1 MFSSQ
6 LLSPPCILLAWNIF
20 SPTIPYL
27 DCTTWGGCLYSG
39 KSVKSASLRSVKM
52 TVFQSGLSQ
61 VKYPAAAS
69 ASSTFIIL
77 SAAVSVAPS
86 LKKPDTTRIV
96 LPILVSVTQSGR
108 RAGRLFLWVSV
119 IGKSPFRQAA
129 VSAVPFF
136 PVRRLSSN
144 SPR

>member
-1 MFSSQ
+1 M
-6 LLSPPCILLAWNIF
+6 PPFPTA